1 MLPILC
7 RSASLPA
14 AAAVSASHPAAPGF
28 SRSLHRRGAVCVRL
42 RAMHMQKMVV
52 SLAAGGSGWRRR
64 GAGGHAPCSPAPP
77 PSTPAAAAAASRTAA
92 GGQRPRTFRALPRPS
107 AEPPR
112 GAAALW
118 GRAPQR
124 RRTAD
129 QTPLLLM
136 FLFSDFYFLI
146 YFI

>member
-77 PSTPAAAAAASRTAA
+77 PQPPPPPPPPPAPPRADSGRARSAPSRAPPRSRLAEPLRFGGAPRSAA
-92 GGQRPRTFRALPRPS
+92 GPRIRPRCF
-107 AEPPR
+107 
-112 GAAALW
+112 
-118 GRAPQR
+118 
-124 RRTAD
+124 
-129 QTPLLLM
+129 
-136 FLFSDFYFLI
+136 
-146 YFI
+146 